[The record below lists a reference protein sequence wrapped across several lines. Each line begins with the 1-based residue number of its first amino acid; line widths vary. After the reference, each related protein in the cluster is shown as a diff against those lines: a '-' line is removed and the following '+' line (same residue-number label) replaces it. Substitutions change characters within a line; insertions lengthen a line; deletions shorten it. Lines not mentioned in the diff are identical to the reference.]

1 MKDNNDK
8 IINRAITITGVLLVA
23 MIGLTIYD
31 AIINTPE
38 SFPIIIKETT
48 STINTQ
54 YFTNVSD
61 LLYVLNTDNYEIYKK

>member
-1 MKDNNDK
+1 MEDNINSK
-8 IINRAITITGVLLVA
+8 INGAILIMSILLAA

-38 SFPIIIKETT
+38 SFPIIIKDKT
-48 STINTQ
+48 STINTE
-54 YFTNVSD
+54 YFTDVSD

>member
-1 MKDNNDK
+1 MEDNINSK
-8 IINRAITITGVLLVA
+8 INRAILIMSILLAA

-38 SFPIIIKETT
+38 SFSIIIKETT
-48 STINTQ
+48 STINTE
-54 YFTNVSD
+54 YFTDVSD

>member
-8 IINRAITITGVLLVA
+8 IINRAITIMGVLLVV
-23 MIGLTIYD
+23 MISLTIYD

-61 LLYVLNTDNYEIYKK
+61 LLYVLNTDDYEIYKK

>member
-8 IINRAITITGVLLVA
+8 VINL
-23 MIGLTIYD
+23 
-31 AIINTPE
+31 AIIVTCILSAVMISLTVYDSVINAPE

-48 STINTQ
+48 CTINTQ

>member
-8 IINRAITITGVLLVA
+8 IINRAIMIMGVLLVV
-23 MIGLTIYD
+23 MVSLIVYD

-38 SFPIIIKETT
+38 SFPIIIKDTT

-54 YFTNVSD
+54 YFTDVSD
-61 LLYVLNTDNYEIYKK
+61 LLYVLDTDNYEIYKK

>member
-8 IINRAITITGVLLVA
+8 IINRAITIMGVLLVV
-23 MIGLTIYD
+23 MISLTIYD

>member
-8 IINRAITITGVLLVA
+8 IINRVTIIIGVLLVA

-31 AIINTPE
+31 TIINAPE
-38 SFPIIIKETT
+38 SFPIIIKDKT

-54 YFTNVSD
+54 YFTDVSD
-61 LLYVLNTDNYEIYKK
+61 LLYVLNADNYEIYKK